1 MWEQSDFSD
10 GNYDRSLAMYLK
22 EISRIPLLNYDR
34 ECSLARLIRT
44 DDQEALRELTQAN
57 LRFVVSIAKNYR
69 NRGLSLTD
77 LINEGNIGLIRAA
90 KRFDE
95 TRGYKF
101 ISYAVWWIKQAI
113 LQAIAEQS
121 RIVRLPLN
129 RAGTLYKIRQKSN
142 QIRQEHGREAT
153 PEELS
158 EELGLSVE
166 QITSTMNFSGG
177 HLSLDAPF
185 NDEENNRS
193 LMDIIAD
200 EENDTPDD
208 MYITKAM
215 KVDIRKM
222 LSTLTARE
230 AEVTSLYFGI
240 DQEKPFTL
248 EEIGQRLNLSRER
261 VRQIKGKA
269 LERLRHVSR
278 SRTLKP
284 YYKE

>member
-278 SRTLKP
+278 SRTLKT

>member
-153 PEELS
+153 AEELS